1 MTFTDNCFD
10 NITAFYSFMSFLKSE
25 HRNVVSEITRVL
37 KPKRRLHLWDTEIKE
52 ANPFLID
59 LDIDID
65 ESSLHTTFGVYKDN
79 DAFQDADYFNKI
91 MRYFGILL
99 IVEHCV

>member
-1 MTFTDNCFD
+1 MLYPKI
-10 NITAFYSFMSFLKSE
+10 ITVLKS
-25 HRNVVSEITRVL
+25 
-37 KPKRRLHLWDTEIKE
+37 KGRLHLWDTERIA

-79 DAFQDADYFNKI
+79 DAF
-91 MRYFGILL
+91 
-99 IVEHCV
+99 